1 MRRSALAGALA
12 LALFAAG
19 CAVTPVPDVNTFAE
33 DSADNSFEVFDR
45 RMAGN
50 ALVLPVVH
58 DRQTDGPSCGAHAL
72 ASVINYWRGPGTIA
86 GDVIYT
92 STPPAAP
99 AGYSIAE
106 LMTLARANGLIASGV
121 RLDDAAIVRELESGR
136 PVLVAVRL
144 PSIYVQNRT
153 YPGANTPVLGFVGSV
168 LSYRVGQVSQWTGL
182 EMVDHYLLVVGYD
195 DERWVVVEPVMGYR
209 SISRDKLARYRRHFQ
224 NASIVFS
231 ANRPPASA
239 AEAPA
244 EPQAPG

>member
-1 MRRSALAGALA
+1 MQRGLCAGVLTLA
-12 LALFAAG
+12 LCLGG
-19 CAVTPVPDVNTFAE
+19 CAVTPVPDVNAFAE

-45 RMAGN
+45 RMAGD

-72 ASVINYWRGPGTIA
+72 ASVINYWRGAGTVQ
-86 GDVIYT
+86 GDTIY
-92 STPPAAP
+92 SATPPSAP

-106 LMTLARANGLIASGV
+106 LMALARANGLIASGV
-121 RLDDAAIVRELESGR
+121 RLDDAAIIRELENGR

-153 YPGANTPVLGFVGSV
+153 YPGANTPVLGLVGSA

-209 SISRDKLARYRRHFQ
+209 TISRDKLERYRRPFE

-231 ANRPPASA
+231 ATHPPPSA
-239 AEAPA
+239 TAAPA
-244 EPQAPG
+244 QAQAPG

>member
-1 MRRSALAGALA
+1 MKHGAGANALA
-12 LALFAAG
+12 LALLAGG
-19 CAVTPVPDVNTFAE
+19 CAVTPVPDVNTFAQASE
-33 DSADNSFEVFDR
+33 DNSFEVFDR

-58 DRQTDGPSCGAHAL
+58 DRQTDGPSCGAHVL
-72 ASVINYWRGPGTIA
+72 ASVINYWRGAGTIA
-86 GDVIYT
+86 GNIIYT
-92 STPPAAP
+92 STPPADS

-106 LMTLARANGLIASGV
+106 IMTLARANGLVASGV
-121 RLDDAAIVRELESGR
+121 RLDDAAIVRELENGR

-153 YPGANTPVLGFVGSV
+153 FPGANTPVLGFVGDV

-195 DERWVVVEPVMGYR
+195 DERWVVLEPVMGYR
-209 SISRDKLARYRRHFQ
+209 TIGHDKLARYRRPFQ
-224 NASIVFS
+224 NASVVFS
-231 ANRPPASA
+231 ADRPPPSA

-244 EPQAPG
+244 QPQAPG

>member
-1 MRRSALAGALA
+1 MRGSAAVLTLALLAG
-12 LALFAAG
+12 G

-58 DRQTDGPSCGAHAL
+58 DRQTNGASCGAHAL
-72 ASVINYWRGPGTIA
+72 ASVVNYWRGPGTVE
-86 GDVIYT
+86 GNTIYA

-106 LMTLARANGLIASGV
+106 ILTLAHANGLIASGV
-121 RLDDAAIVRELESGR
+121 RLDNAGITRELENGR

-153 YPGANTPVLGFVGSV
+153 FPGANTPVLGYVGGF
-168 LSYRVGQVSQWTGL
+168 LSYRVGQVSSLTGL

-195 DERWVVVEPVMGYR
+195 DERFVVVEPVMGYR
-209 SISRDKLARYRRHFQ
+209 TISYDKLDRYRAHFG
-224 NASIVFS
+224 NASVVFS
-231 ANRPPASA
+231 ANRPPAA
-239 AEAPA
+239 
-244 EPQAPG
+244 G

>member
-1 MRRSALAGALA
+1 MQYRASASAIALAMLA
-12 LALFAAG
+12 SG
-19 CAVTPVPDVNTFAE
+19 CAVTPVPDVNAFAQASE
-33 DSADNSFEVFDR
+33 DNSFEVFDR
-45 RMAGN
+45 RMAGD

-58 DRQTDGPSCGAHAL
+58 DRQTDGPSCGAHVL
-72 ASVINYWRGPGTIA
+72 ASVINYWRGPDTVQ
-86 GDVIYT
+86 GDAIYT
-92 STPPAAP
+92 STPPSAP

-121 RLDDAAIVRELESGR
+121 RLDDAAIIRELENGR

-153 YPGANTPVLGFVGSV
+153 YPGANTPVLGFMGSV

-209 SISRDKLARYRRHFQ
+209 TISRDKLERYRRPFE

-231 ANRPPASA
+231 ATRPPPSASA
-239 AEAPA
+239 APV
-244 EPQAPG
+244 QGLAPG

>member
-1 MRRSALAGALA
+1 MHRGASAAALAAACFLGA
-12 LALFAAG
+12 

-33 DSADNSFEVFDR
+33 DSANNSFEVFDR

-58 DRQTDGPSCGAHAL
+58 DRQNDGPSCGAHAL

-86 GDVIYT
+86 GDAIYT
-92 STPPAAP
+92 TTPPAQP

-106 LMTLARANGLIASGV
+106 IMSLARANGLIASGV

-153 YPGANTPVLGFVGSV
+153 YPGANAPVLGFVGSV

-195 DERWVVVEPVMGYR
+195 EERWVVVEPVMGYR
-209 SISRDKLARYRRHFQ
+209 TISRDKLERYRRPFQ
-224 NASIVFS
+224 DASIVFS
-231 ANRPPASA
+231 DNRPPPSA
-239 AEAPA
+239 AEAPVQ
-244 EPQAPG
+244 PQAPG

>member
-1 MRRSALAGALA
+1 LA
-12 LALFAAG
+12 LALLAGG
-19 CAVTPVPDVNTFAE
+19 CAVTPVSDVNAFAQASE
-33 DSADNSFEVFDR
+33 DNSFEVFDR

-72 ASVINYWRGPGTIA
+72 ASVINYWRGPGA
-86 GDVIYT
+86 VSGDAIYT
-92 STPPAAP
+92 STPPAHAD
-99 AGYSIAE
+99 GYSIAE
-106 LMTLARANGLIASGV
+106 IMALAHANGLIASGV
-121 RLDDAAIVRELESGR
+121 RLDDAAIIRELENGR

-153 YPGANTPVLGFVGSV
+153 FPGANTPVLGYVGSI
-168 LSYRVGQVSQWTGL
+168 LSYRVGVVSQLTGL

-209 SISRDKLARYRRHFQ
+209 TIGHDKLARYRRHFN
-224 NASIVFS
+224 NAAIVFS
-231 ANRPPASA
+231 APRPPPAA

-244 EPQAPG
+244 EPLAPG